1 MKIEKEDKQK
11 IKDKRKDSQK
21 SDKPY
26 NNLTEFLLYKNV
38 KNLHLLYI
46 IL

>member
-1 MKIEKEDKQK
+1 MKIEKEDKQT
-11 IKDKRKDSQK
+11 KDKRKDSQE

-46 IL
+46 L